1 MRKQKK
7 RNLLVVLAAG
17 TMLCTVACMETQKQ
31 ELPLKPTMVSAA
43 SATPAGTMSST
54 PEPTK
59 NEEDAGNLP
68 KPTEQ
73 EEQPEIPVPTEVP
86 ALTEVPVPTESPV
99 STEVPVPTESPT
111 PTPVPG
117 STEGE
122 VTFSE
127 SGYFFDDTLTIELSI
142 KNGKTGYITYTM
154 DGSEPTED
162 GTRYIEPLVLEG
174 SDEIS
179 PQVYSLRIKAWYE
192 DGSCS
197 DTYVHT
203 YFVGVGVKE
212 RYSTMIFSIN
222 GDPAELTEEPDG
234 ILYGENYKQKGKT
247 SERKVSIEAVSA
259 DGSLLFAQFAGVRVF
274 GGSSREFPIKSL
286 KLFARKEYQEGM
298 GSFKTSVFGSLTVD
312 GTKQIKKYDKLVLRN
327 GGDDFQSGFI
337 RDELAQ
343 RLAGEAGFAA
353 YEAVVPAIAYING
366 KYYGFYW
373 LHESYCD
380 KYFQNRNGKSAG
392 EYVVL
397 EGSDKYKSLKEDE
410 LENAAAKEYNRLY
423 KKYSGADLTDDSVYE
438 EVCAWIDVENYLD
451 YMAFNMYISNYD
463 WPQGNYRCFR
473 YYAAEGEEYGEGE
486 KDGRWR
492 FLMHDADVGFATYHS
507 AQDAAARNDIKAV
520 LTSSNKR
527 YSALLAGLLE
537 REDCRQYFINKMISY
552 RDGALSYETICAVLE
567 EMCAER
573 DTELAYYFEH
583 LTELK
588 KTTEDIYATRGN
600 TQAQI
605 EKIKEFARLRGEYVT
620 KYLEEFFQ

>member
-1 MRKQKK
+1 MRKQKT
-7 RNLLVVLAAG
+7 RNLFLVLAAG
-17 TMLCTVACMETQKQ
+17 AMLCTVACMETQKQ
-31 ELPLKPTMVSAA
+31 ELPLKPIMVSAA

-54 PEPTK
+54 PEPTR
-59 NEEDAGNLP
+59 NVGNTGNLP
-68 KPTEQ
+68 EPTKQ
-73 EEQPEIPVPTEVP
+73 EE
-86 ALTEVPVPTESPV
+86 LTESPVPTESPV
-99 STEVPVPTESPT
+99 STESPVPTESPAPTVKPT
-111 PTPVPG
+111 PTPVLGP
-117 STEGE
+117 TEGE
-122 VTFSE
+122 VVFSE
-127 SGYFFDDTLTIELSI
+127 SGYFFDDTVTIELSI
-142 KNGKTGYITYTM
+142 ESGKAGYITYTL

-162 GTRYIEPLVLEG
+162 GTRYTEPLVLEE

-179 PQVYSLRIKAWYE
+179 PRLYSLRIKAWYE

-203 YFVGVGVKE
+203 YFVGAGVKE

-234 ILYGENYKQKGKT
+234 ILYGENYKQKGRE

-259 DGSLLFAQFAGVRVF
+259 DGSLIFSQFAGVRVF

-312 GTKQIKKYDKLVLRN
+312 GTKAVKKYDKLVLRN

-343 RLAGEAGFAA
+343 ELAGEAGFAA
-353 YEAVVPAIAYING
+353 YEAVVPAVAYING
-366 KYYGFYW
+366 SYYGFYW

-410 LENAAAKEYNRLY
+410 LENAAAKEYNRMY
-423 KKYSGADLTDDSVYE
+423 KKYSEADLTDDSIYA
-438 EVCAWIDVENYLD
+438 EVCAWMDVENYLD

-492 FLMHDADVGFATYHS
+492 FLLHDADVGFATYS
-507 AQDAAARNDIKAV
+507 TAKEAASRNDIKAV

-527 YSALLAGLLE
+527 YSALLANLLK
-537 REDCRQYFINKMISY
+537 REDCRRYFINKMLEY
-552 RDGALSYETICAVLE
+552 RDGALSYETVCTVLE
-567 EMCAER
+567 EMCAKR
-573 DTELAYYFEH
+573 DTELEYYFDY
-583 LTELK
+583 LDELK
-588 KTTEDIYATRGN
+588 ETTEDIWATKAN

-605 EKIKEFARLRGEYVT
+605 EKIKEFARLRGDYIT
-620 KYLEEFFQ
+620 RYLEEFFDM

>member
-1 MRKQKK
+1 MK
-7 RNLLVVLAAG
+7 
-17 TMLCTVACMETQKQ
+17 TQNQ

-43 SATPAGTMSST
+43 SATPAGTTSST

-59 NEEDAGNLP
+59 NEENAGILP

-73 EEQPEIPVPTEVP
+73 EEQPESPVPTEVP
-86 ALTEVPVPTESPV
+86 TPTD
-99 STEVPVPTESPT
+99 SPT
-111 PTPVPG
+111 PTPTPVHGP
-117 STEGE
+117 TDGE
-122 VTFSE
+122 VAFSE
-127 SGYFFDDTLTIELSI
+127 SGYFFEKSVSIELSI
-142 KNGKTGYITYTM
+142 ENGKSGYITYTL
-154 DGSEPTED
+154 DGSEPEAE
-162 GTRYIEPLVLEG
+162 GMRYEEPLLLE
-174 SDEIS
+174 STDDLS
-179 PQVYSLRIKAWYE
+179 PKLYSLRIKAWYE

-203 YFVGVGVKE
+203 YFVGTRVSE

-222 GDPAELTEEPDG
+222 GNPAELTEEPDG
-234 ILYGENYKQKGKT
+234 ILYGENYKLRGKE
-247 SERKVSIEAVSA
+247 SERKVSVETVSA
-259 DGSLLFAQFAGVRVF
+259 DGGLIFSQFAGVRVF
-274 GGSSREFPIKSL
+274 GGSSRAFPIKSL
-286 KLFARKEYQEGM
+286 KLFARKEYQEDM
-298 GSFKTSVFGSLTVD
+298 GNFKTSVFGSRTTD
-312 GTKQIKKYDKLVLRN
+312 GSKLIKKYDKLVLRN

-343 RLAGEAGFAA
+343 RLAGMAGFSAF
-353 YEAVVPAIAYING
+353 EAVVPAVAYING
-366 KYYGFYW
+366 DYYGLYW

-410 LENAAAKEYNRLY
+410 LENAAAKEFNRTY
-423 KKYSGADLTDDSVYE
+423 KKYAAADLTDDAVYA

-492 FLMHDADVGFATYHS
+492 FLVHDADIGFATYDS
-507 AQDAAARNDIKAV
+507 AEKAAARNDVKAV

-527 YSALLAGLLE
+527 YSALFAKLLK
-537 REDCRQYFINKMISY
+537 REDCRKYFISKMLEY
-552 RDGALSYETICAVLE
+552 RDGALSYETVCAVLD

-573 DTELAYYFEH
+573 DTELEYYFEH

-588 KTTEDIYATRGN
+588 KTTEDIWATRGN

-605 EKIKEFARLRGEYVT
+605 EKIKEFARLREDYIT
-620 KYLEEFFQ
+620 KYLETFFNL